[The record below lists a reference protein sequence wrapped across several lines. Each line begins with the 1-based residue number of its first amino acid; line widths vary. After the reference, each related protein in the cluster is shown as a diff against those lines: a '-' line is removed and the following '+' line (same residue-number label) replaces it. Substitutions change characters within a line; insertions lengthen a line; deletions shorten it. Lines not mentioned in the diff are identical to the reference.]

1 VDKKKKPT
9 FASRNSCLKINY
21 LFNPIEMKIEDNK
34 VVTLTYELRQDNAQ
48 GELIQKVESG
58 RPFVYLFGVGGLL
71 PKFETSLKGLQAGD
85 TFSFGLS
92 PEEGYGEV
100 TEEAI
105 IDLEKSIFEVNGV
118 IDQKL
123 LEIGNTI
130 TMQDQHGNP
139 LDGIVVEVG
148 SDTVKMDFN
157 HPLAGESLH
166 FSGEILE
173 VRDATAEEI
182 AHGHVHGPHGH
193 HH

>member
-1 VDKKKKPT
+1 
-9 FASRNSCLKINY
+9 
-21 LFNPIEMKIEDNK
+21 M
-34 VVTLTYELRQDNAQ
+34 
-48 GELIQKVESG
+48 
-58 RPFVYLFGVGGLL
+58 
-71 PKFETSLKGLQAGD
+71 
-85 TFSFGLS
+85 
-92 PEEGYGEV
+92 